1 MSALSIQPTYPIFTE
16 TNGLPLENGYIWIGT
31 ANLDPQGNPI
41 DVYWDAALTQ
51 PAGQP
56 IRTINGYPSNNGTP
70 ARLYVNSDYSIRV
83 QNSKGSLVY
92 SAPAATERYSEVVLT
107 GLVTASDLSNTSDIA
122 KGDALVGYR
131 QSYGNALITG
141 SVGKSLHKK
150 MQEFLS
156 VYDFMTEA
164 EIIACQTNTGLDVT
178 TAVQTALDYAEDTRN
193 SHLTFPAGVYTVSQI
208 TLGRTGNRNNG
219 IYNFYGAI
227 IAGNSGSYKSS
238 VVQIKAGFMTIYGLS
253 VTANLNQNYECAV
266 HWFTNDVAVYY
277 PGFVKIEDMI
287 IGDSLMGLCIGAL
300 PSQATIPPYYPP
312 ASLPDGEAVNAPV
325 SESAVTNL
333 RIKDCIVPVYM
344 RQPNGKLQFVGPVLD
359 ASNAAWSS
367 TPATASGNVKGLV
380 IIEGELSILG
390 GEVLNISSQD
400 GALVDIVDGT
410 LNLIGVG
417 LESQCPMYMSP
428 GRATLRISGDTN
440 WGLNNDSTNF
450 FRVFPT
456 QDGELVVT
464 DSFLR
469 RGYGTSSGQAVVRG
483 VSDVTG
489 SYAVNS
495 NMFVNFTNVEFGDS
509 NFQGST
515 SSYLPLIKGVRSV
528 IKNCRLVKTS
538 LSTGYP
544 RVYDYKV
551 DEKTNLLAGI
561 ADLSNTVITAYG
573 VNGNATSGGWTFA
586 TPGGSPNWGS
596 YTTGLPTI
604 QSYSVSAALR
614 MNATGS
620 GVSLTGTSAKFAVE
634 PQRPYLL
641 KGWIK
646 TGTSAAALKLMVNY
660 YNFSNTASSIDAQ
673 YEIFNGAESEF
684 ASTWQPFIA
693 WFVPPA
699 DTTKA
704 ELVLY
709 VENNADLQIFN
720 LQIM

>member
-1 MSALSIQPTYPIFTE
+1 MSVALSPLAGAGWQFFDNNGVPLTGGLLYTYEAGTTTAATTYTTSVGNVANSNPIVLDAAGRTPSAVWLTE
-16 TNGLPLENGYIWIGT
+16 GNAYKFVLKTSADVQLWSFDNIDGINDTTALTALLDAFI
-31 ANLDPQGNPI
+31 ANL
-41 DVYWDAALTQ
+41 A
-51 PAGQP
+51 
-56 IRTINGYPSNNGTP
+56 
-70 ARLYVNSDYSIRV
+70 
-83 QNSKGSLVY
+83 
-92 SAPAATERYSEVVLT
+92 
-107 GLVTASDLSNTSDIA
+107 NTSDVA

-131 QSYGNALITG
+131 QSFKDALVSG
-141 SVGKSLHKK
+141 SVGKSLHTK

-164 EIIACQTNTGLDVT
+164 QIIACQNNTGTDVT
-178 TAVQTALDYAEDTRN
+178 TAVQAALDYAEDTRN

-208 TLGRTGNRNNG
+208 TIGATGNRNNG
-219 IYNFYGAI
+219 IIEFRGAV
-227 IAGNSGSYKSS
+227 IAGNASTYKSS
-238 VVQIKAGFMTIYGLS
+238 VVQIKTGFVTINGLS
-253 VTANLNQNYECAV
+253 VSGGLNQNYECAV
-266 HWFTNDVAVYY
+266 HWFTNDVNVYY
-277 PGFVKIEDMI
+277 PGFTKIEDMI
-287 IGDSLMGLCIGAL
+287 IGDALMGLCIGAL
-300 PSQATIPPYYPP
+300 PSQATIPPYDPNT
-312 ASLPDGEAVNAPV
+312 SLPDGQAVNAPL
-325 SESAVTNL
+325 SECAVTNL
-333 RIKDCIVPVYM
+333 RIKDCIIPVYM

-359 ASNAAWSS
+359 ASNSAWPS
-367 TPATASGNVKGLV
+367 TPATASGNVKSLV
-380 IIEGELSILG
+380 MIEGELSILG

-400 GALVDIVDGT
+400 GALVDIATGT

-428 GRATLRISGDTN
+428 GRATLRIAGDTN

-469 RGYGTSSGQAVVRG
+469 RGYDTSSGQAVVRG
-483 VSDVTG
+483 VSDVSG

-495 NMFVNFTNVEFGDS
+495 KMFVNFTNVEFGDS
-509 NFQGST
+509 NFQGSS

-528 IKNCRLVKTS
+528 VKNCRLVEST
-538 LSTGYP
+538 LSSGYP

-561 ADLSNTVITAYG
+561 VDLSNTVITAYG
-573 VNGNATSGGWTFA
+573 VNGSATSGGWTFS
-586 TPGGSPNWGS
+586 TPGGSPNWGK
-596 YTTGLPTI
+596 YTTDLPTI
-604 QSYSVSAALR
+604 QSYSVTAALR
-614 MNATGS
+614 MNATGA
-620 GVSLTGTSAKFAVE
+620 GVSLTSTSAKFAVE

-646 TGTSAAALKLMVNY
+646 TGTSAASMKLMLNY

-673 YEIFNGAESEF
+673 FEIFNGAESEF
-684 ASTWQPFIA
+684 AATWQPFIA

-709 VENNADLQIFN
+709 VENNADLQIFG
-720 LQIM
+720 LQVM